1 MKKFKNPFFKKKRI
15 IKNETSH
22 NHLDDEFILI
32 GKLVKEARIKK
43 NISIEELSRISMLPE
58 YIISS
63 IENNIANIRPKYP
76 FIRSILLK
84 LEECLIL
91 EQNTLTDLIKKEKK
105 NSKKEKKEFIVRKF
119 DFINT
124 WEGTVIYFLMLILT
138 IFILKKYFF
147 LNVNYIEIQNIEEKI
162 DRK

>member
-15 IKNETSH
+15 IKNKTSH
-22 NHLDDEFILI
+22 NHLDDEYIVI